1 MYDGEYDGWRHAIT
15 AIPATPTAPTAP
27 KAAATTATGEEVDYT
42 AAPAEIE
49 FDKDEGGTP
58 PLALY
63 EHSAVATGIP
73 GFESVGEE
81 AVCVDFASGRIDV
94 GRRYLAPF
102 SGRFHYVEADLA
114 DVRWEGPLA
123 GPFDAVV
130 SAYAIH
136 HVTGARRPE
145 SGRAPGLVTCGR
157 IRLSRLL
164 LEDAAACALWRLP
177 PDRLVRLV
185 FPMNH
190 LLLPVGDVIKWMARR
205 WPAFAGLVVP
215 LLSATSA
222 LAHGEATGPQE
233 FIQHNLVTVALA
245 TVLLVASLALAWVSY
260 RGRIARTAEQD
271 QTGVR
276 ASDEP

>member
-1 MYDGEYDGWRHAIT
+1 
-15 AIPATPTAPTAP
+15 
-27 KAAATTATGEEVDYT
+27 
-42 AAPAEIE
+42 
-49 FDKDEGGTP
+49 
-58 PLALY
+58 
-63 EHSAVATGIP
+63 
-73 GFESVGEE
+73 
-81 AVCVDFASGRIDV
+81 
-94 GRRYLAPF
+94 
-102 SGRFHYVEADLA
+102 
-114 DVRWEGPLA
+114 
-123 GPFDAVV
+123 
-130 SAYAIH
+130 
-136 HVTGARRPE
+136 
-145 SGRAPGLVTCGR
+145 
-157 IRLSRLL
+157 
-164 LEDAAACALWRLP
+164 
-177 PDRLVRLV
+177 
-185 FPMNH
+185 MNH